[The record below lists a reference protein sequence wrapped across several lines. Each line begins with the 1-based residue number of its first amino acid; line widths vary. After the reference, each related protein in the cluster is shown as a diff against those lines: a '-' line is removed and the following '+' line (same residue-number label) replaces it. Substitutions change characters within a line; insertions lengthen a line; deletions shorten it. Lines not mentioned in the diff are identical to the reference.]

1 MIVSLASLLSLVAM
15 SQSLPDEA
23 VVDLAIVSARIDPL
37 VRSGEGCHA
46 EVEVRNAGDAAVDAV
61 SVTVQCGE
69 RVFAAMHDEPLASD
83 STAVVG
89 VECLLVTTD
98 ALANMVLPVTAT
110 TVGSRPDAT
119 PSDNVA
125 TLMTNVYTDG
135 AGFDVPRGVL
145 MEQFST
151 ELCSNCPSRDRL
163 AGRVLADYSCP
174 IVRVTHHTA
183 FHYDRFTVGYSEEI
197 YPFFYNSPY
206 VYAPAVMLGRKH
218 YDGMLDSHGGYSP
231 GPVFRLSETNLRRAL
246 DDQAAM
252 PNFVSM
258 QISTT
263 VDETAGELR
272 INVSGRDLLV
282 TSGQVINVFI
292 TEDGIR
298 SDSQAG
304 SDTTWT
310 HNHVLREVLTPVWGA
325 PLDVGEDGNYSFDA
339 VWEIKDEITGPH
351 ATTPVNLANINVVA
365 FIGNHDA
372 ADPNRCEVFNAAVAD
387 KVFSSSTG
395 IGDAAVNASVTVDGH
410 SITVRGDYD
419 TACVYGLGGVLVTEL
434 HGMGGDDMTTELNP
448 GLYIIQILADD
459 KPCVQKVIVR

>member
-272 INVSGRDLLV
+272 INVSGRDLLI

-325 PLDVGEDGNYSFDA
+325 PLDVGEDGDYSFDA

-387 KVFSSSTG
+387 EVFSSSTG
-395 IGDAAVNASVTVDGH
+395 IVAASGNASVTVDGR
-410 SITVRGDYD
+410 SIAVCGDYG
-419 TACVYGLGGVLVTEL
+419 TARVYGIGGVLVAEL
-434 HGMGGDDMTTELNP
+434 SDGGGDDVIAELYP
-448 GLYIIQILADD
+448 GLYLVQILTHG
-459 KPCVQKVIVR
+459 KPSVQKVIVR

>member
-1 MIVSLASLLSLVAM
+1 MNCKQLIVSLASLLSLAAM

-46 EVEVRNAGDAAVDAV
+46 EVEVRNAGDAAIDAV

-69 RVFAAMHDEPLASD
+69 TVFAAMHDEPLASD

-151 ELCSNCPSRDRL
+151 ELCSNCPARDRL
-163 AGRVLADYSCP
+163 ADRVLADYSCP

-272 INVSGRDLLV
+272 INVSGRDLLI

-304 SDTTWT
+304 SDTT
-310 HNHVLREVLTPVWGA
+310 
-325 PLDVGEDGNYSFDA
+325 
-339 VWEIKDEITGPH
+339 
-351 ATTPVNLANINVVA
+351 
-365 FIGNHDA
+365 
-372 ADPNRCEVFNAAVAD
+372 
-387 KVFSSSTG
+387 
-395 IGDAAVNASVTVDGH
+395 
-410 SITVRGDYD
+410 
-419 TACVYGLGGVLVTEL
+419 
-434 HGMGGDDMTTELNP
+434 
-448 GLYIIQILADD
+448 
-459 KPCVQKVIVR
+459 